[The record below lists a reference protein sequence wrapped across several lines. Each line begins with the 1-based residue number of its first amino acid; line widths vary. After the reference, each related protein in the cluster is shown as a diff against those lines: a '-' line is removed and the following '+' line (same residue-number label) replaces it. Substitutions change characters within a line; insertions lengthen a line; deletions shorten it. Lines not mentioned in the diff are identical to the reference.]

1 MKNKVP
7 IVKTLKFQIAGY
19 YLVTSITLIFIFAL
33 VLYYSISNIILA
45 DTLETTANSVVQ
57 SGRYIEIY
65 IEKLKALTDVLSN
78 AAETK
83 HYLETGDKKARE
95 SVVSMID
102 TILKTDDY
110 FSSVILVSKT
120 GEILSNEKALDMT
133 TSDDMMSESW
143 YVAAINSEGMP
154 VLTSARQ
161 QAFSM
166 DQKTW
171 VISVGQEITND
182 RGDNIGVML
191 IDVKYDVIGGYLQ
204 DLMEGGAFIINTDN
218 KMVYYPDVTVFTDQ
232 DKLNAFI
239 ELKNMKDGY
248 DSKRNLL
255 TKHYPIKGTNWML
268 VGTSMLEGL
277 SRVRRQ
283 IFETV
288 VLIGLILIL
297 IALGSGL
304 LIAVKITRPFKALEN
319 AMSDLEKGLLKVP
332 LDENGCYEV
341 ENLTRHFNQM
351 ADRIEQLLRDIKN
364 NEKYLR
370 TYELNALHSQ
380 INPHFLYNTLDSIVW
395 MAEFNDS
402 AKVIAITKALA
413 QFFRLSLSKGEE
425 LITLKDEVA
434 HVAQYLFIQKQRY
447 GEQLQYEI
455 VESEALSH
463 VKVPKIIIQPIVENA
478 IYHGIRNLENEGL
491 IQIKTYQEI
500 QNLVI
505 LITDNGVGFDAERIQ
520 RGDIKLGGIGLQ
532 NVNQRLKLYYGENSG
547 LKIESVK
554 GKGTEVKLVIPI

>member
-7 IVKTLKFQIAGY
+7 FIKTLKFQIAGY
-19 YLVTSITLIFIFAL
+19 YLVTSVTLIIIFAL
-33 VLYYSISNIILA
+33 VLYYSISNIIRA
-45 DTLETTANSVVQ
+45 DELESTANSVIQ

-65 IEKLKALTDVLSN
+65 IEKLKSLADVLSN
-78 AAETK
+78 AEATK
-83 HYLETGDKKARE
+83 LYLETGDQKARS
-95 SVVSMID
+95 SVVSMIN
-102 TILKTDDY
+102 TILETDPY

-120 GEILSNEKALDMT
+120 GEILSNEKSLDMT

-161 QAFSM
+161 QVFSM

-182 RGDNIGVML
+182 NGDNIGVML

-204 DLMEGGAFIINTDN
+204 DLMEGGAFIINIDN
-218 KMVYYPDVTVFTDQ
+218 KMVYHPDVTVFTDQ
-232 DKLNAFI
+232 TKMEHLI
-239 ELKNMKDGY
+239 KLKNMKDGY
-248 DSKRNLL
+248 DSKLNVL
-255 TKHYPIKGTNWML
+255 TKHYPIKGTNWVL

-277 SRVRRQ
+277 NSVRRQ
-283 IFETV
+283 IFEAV
-288 VLIGLILIL
+288 VVIGFILIL

-304 LIAVKITRPFKALEN
+304 LIAMRITRPFRALEN
-319 AMSDLEKGLLKVP
+319 AMSDLEDGLLKVP
-332 LDENGCYEV
+332 LDEKGCYEV

-351 ADRIEQLLRDIKN
+351 ADRIEQLMRDIKA

-402 AKVIAITKALA
+402 EKVIAITKALA

-425 LITLKDEVA
+425 LISLKDEVS
-434 HVAQYLFIQKQRY
+434 HVTQYLFIQKQRY
-447 GEQLQYEI
+447 GDQLQYEI
-455 VESEALSH
+455 IEDDTLSLI
-463 VKVPKIIIQPIVENA
+463 KVPKIIIQPIVENA
-478 IYHGIRNLENEGL
+478 IYHGIRNLEAHGL
-491 IQIKTYQEI
+491 IQIKTYRDI
-500 QNLVI
+500 DHLII
-505 LITDNGVGFDAERIQ
+505 LIMDNGVGFDSKKAQKGE
-520 RGDIKLGGIGLQ
+520 IKLGGIGLQ
-532 NVNQRLKLYYGENSG
+532 NVNQRLKLYYGEDSG
-547 LKIESVK
+547 LEIKSEL
-554 GKGTEVKLVIPI
+554 GKGTEVRLVIPI